1 MPKPKDQSSNSWLTA
16 LSFYAHRRVV
26 TMVFLGFSAGLP
38 FLLVFSTLSAWLSE
52 AGIERSAIGFFS
64 WVGITFS
71 IKVLWAPVVDN
82 LELPGLT
89 RQLGAR
95 RSWMLLAQVGLLIG
109 LLGMAATD
117 PAESLWSMAA
127 WAVWVAF
134 CSATQDICIDAYRI
148 ESAEDDLQAAMAATY
163 IFGYRFAL
171 LVAGAGALFIAD
183 SADWESAYNIMAL
196 AMMIGLCTTLLVK
209 EPLHASQTRWGA
221 LEQSLLEDLTGM
233 PQGSA
238 PNKLQRA
245 LIMVYA
251 PFHTFFAEYGRHA
264 LVLLVFIGMFRI
276 SDITMGVM
284 ANPFYL
290 ELGFSKSEIAS
301 VAKVFG
307 FGMTILGSAIGGV
320 LVIKMGIM
328 RPLLSTA
335 VLVVITNLL
344 FALMAQKGPDLTWL
358 AWVISTDNLAG
369 GMSNV
374 VFIAFLSSLVNQR
387 YTATQYAL
395 FSSLMTLPGKFFGG
409 FSGVLVDAVGYSW
422 FFIYAGATGLPAIF
436 LILYLIKHRIVT
448 KKVA

>member
-1 MPKPKDQSSNSWLTA
+1 
-16 LSFYAHRRVV
+16 
-26 TMVFLGFSAGLP
+26 MVFLGFSAGLP

-52 AGIERSAIGFFS
+52 AGVERSAIGFFS

-82 LELPGLT
+82 LALPGLT
-89 RQLGAR
+89 RHLGAR
-95 RSWMLLAQVGLLIG
+95 RSWMLLAQLGLLIG

-117 PAESLWSMAA
+117 PAESLWTMVA
-127 WAVWVAF
+127 WAIWVAF

-196 AMMIGLCTTLLVK
+196 AMLIGLGTTLLIK
-209 EPLHASQTRWGA
+209 EPPHASQTRWGA
-221 LEQSLLEDLTGM
+221 LEQSLLENLSSM

-238 PNKLQRA
+238 ANKLQRA

-251 PFHTFFAEYGRHA
+251 PFYAFFAEYGRHA

-290 ELGFSKSEIAS
+290 ELGFSKSEIAG
-301 VAKVFG
+301 VAKAFG
-307 FGMTILGSAIGGV
+307 FGMTIFGSAIGGV

-328 RPLLSTA
+328 RPLLLTA
-335 VLVVITNLL
+335 VLVVMTNLL
-344 FALMAQKGPDLTWL
+344 FALMAQKGPDLAWL
-358 AWVISTDNLAG
+358 AWVISADNLAG

-374 VFIAFLSSLVNQR
+374 VFIAFLSSLVNRQ

-422 FFIYAGATGLPAIF
+422 FFVYAAATGLPAVF
-436 LILYLIKHRIVT
+436 LILFLIKNRIVT
-448 KKVA
+448 QKVS

>member
-1 MPKPKDQSSNSWLTA
+1 
-16 LSFYAHRRVV
+16 
-26 TMVFLGFSAGLP
+26 MVFLGFSAGLP

-52 AGIERSAIGFFS
+52 AGVERSAIGFFS

-82 LELPGLT
+82 LALPGLT
-89 RQLGAR
+89 RHLGAR
-95 RSWMLLAQVGLLIG
+95 RSWMLLAQLGLLIG

-117 PAESLWSMAA
+117 PAESLWTMVA
-127 WAVWVAF
+127 WAIWVAF

-196 AMMIGLCTTLLVK
+196 AMLIGLGTTLLIK
-209 EPLHASQTRWGA
+209 EPPHASQTRWGA
-221 LEQSLLEDLTGM
+221 LEQSLLENLSSM

-238 PNKLQRA
+238 ANKLQRA

-251 PFHTFFAEYGRHA
+251 PFYAFFAEYGRHA

-290 ELGFSKSEIAS
+290 ELGFSKSEIAG
-301 VAKVFG
+301 VAKAFG
-307 FGMTILGSAIGGV
+307 FGMTIFGSAIGGV

-328 RPLLSTA
+328 RPLLLTA
-335 VLVVITNLL
+335 VLVVMTNLL

-358 AWVISTDNLAG
+358 AWVISADNLAG

-374 VFIAFLSSLVNQR
+374 VFIAFLSSLVNRQ

-409 FSGVLVDAVGYSW
+409 VSGVLVDAVGYSW
-422 FFIYAGATGLPAIF
+422 FFVYAAATGLPAVF
-436 LILYLIKHRIVT
+436 LILFLIKYRIVT
-448 KKVA
+448 QKVS

>member
-1 MPKPKDQSSNSWLTA
+1 MPEPKDQSSKSWLTA
-16 LSFYAHRRVV
+16 LSVYAHRRVV
-26 TMVFLGFSAGLP
+26 IMVFLGFSAGLP

-52 AGIERSAIGFFS
+52 AGVERSAIGFFS

-82 LELPGLT
+82 LALPGLT
-89 RQLGAR
+89 RHLGAR
-95 RSWMLLAQVGLLIG
+95 RSWMLLAQVGLFVG

-117 PAESLWSMAA
+117 PAESLWTMAA

-148 ESAEDDLQAAMAATY
+148 ESAEDDLQAAMAASY

-171 LVAGAGALFIAD
+171 LIAGAGALFIAD
-183 SADWESAYNIMAL
+183 SADWESAYNVMAL
-196 AMMIGLCTTLLVK
+196 AMLVGLCTTLLIK
-209 EPLHASQTRWGA
+209 EPSQASQTRWGA
-221 LEQSLLEDLTGM
+221 LEQSLLENLSGL

-238 PNKLQRA
+238 ANKLQRA

-251 PFHTFFAEYGRHA
+251 PFHAFFAEYGRHA

-290 ELGFSKSEIAS
+290 ELGFSKSEIAG
-301 VAKVFG
+301 VAKAFG

-328 RPLLSTA
+328 RPLLLTA
-335 VLVVITNLL
+335 VLVVLTNLL

-358 AWVISTDNLAG
+358 AWVISADNLAG

-374 VFIAFLSSLVNQR
+374 VFIAFLSSLVNR
-387 YTATQYAL
+387 HYTATQYAL

-422 FFIYAGATGLPAIF
+422 FFVYAAATGLPAVF
-436 LILYLIKHRIVT
+436 LVLFLIKHRIAT
-448 KKVA
+448 QKVV

>member
-1 MPKPKDQSSNSWLTA
+1 MPKPKDRSSNSWLTA
-16 LSFYAHRRVV
+16 LSVYTHRRVV

-52 AGIERSAIGFFS
+52 AGVERSAIGFFS

-82 LELPGLT
+82 LALPGLT
-89 RQLGAR
+89 RHLGAR
-95 RSWMLLAQVGLLIG
+95 RSWMLLAQLGLLIG

-117 PAESLWSMAA
+117 PAESLWTMVA
-127 WAVWVAF
+127 WAIWVAF

-196 AMMIGLCTTLLVK
+196 AMLIGLGTTLLIK
-209 EPLHASQTRWGA
+209 EPPHASQTRWGA
-221 LEQSLLEDLTGM
+221 LEQSLLENLSSM

-238 PNKLQRA
+238 ANKLQRA

-251 PFHTFFAEYGRHA
+251 PFYAFFAEYGRHA

-290 ELGFSKSEIAS
+290 ELGFSKSEIAG
-301 VAKVFG
+301 VAKAFG
-307 FGMTILGSAIGGV
+307 FGMTIFGSAIGGV

-328 RPLLSTA
+328 RPLLLTA
-335 VLVVITNLL
+335 VLVVMTNLL

-358 AWVISTDNLAG
+358 AWVISADNLAG

-374 VFIAFLSSLVNQR
+374 VFIAFLSSLVNRQ

-422 FFIYAGATGLPAIF
+422 FFVYAAATGLPAVF
-436 LILYLIKHRIVT
+436 LILFLIKNRIVT
-448 KKVA
+448 QKVS

>member
-1 MPKPKDQSSNSWLTA
+1 
-16 LSFYAHRRVV
+16 
-26 TMVFLGFSAGLP
+26 MVFLGFSAGLP

-52 AGIERSAIGFFS
+52 AGVERSAIGFFS

-82 LELPGLT
+82 LALPGLT
-89 RQLGAR
+89 RHLGAR
-95 RSWMLLAQVGLLIG
+95 RSWMLLAQLGLLIG

-117 PAESLWSMAA
+117 PAESLWTMVA
-127 WAVWVAF
+127 WAIWVAF

-196 AMMIGLCTTLLVK
+196 AMLIGLGTTLLIK
-209 EPLHASQTRWGA
+209 EPPHASQTRWGA
-221 LEQSLLEDLTGM
+221 LEQSLLENLSSM

-238 PNKLQRA
+238 ANKLQRA

-251 PFHTFFAEYGRHA
+251 PFYAFFAEYGRHA

-301 VAKVFG
+301 VAKAFG
-307 FGMTILGSAIGGV
+307 FGMTIFGSAIGGV

-328 RPLLSTA
+328 RPLLLTA
-335 VLVVITNLL
+335 VLVVMTNLL

-358 AWVISTDNLAG
+358 AWVISADNLAG

-374 VFIAFLSSLVNQR
+374 VFIAFLSSLVNRQ

-422 FFIYAGATGLPAIF
+422 FFVYAAATGLPAVF
-436 LILYLIKHRIVT
+436 LILFLIKYRIVT
-448 KKVA
+448 QKVS

>member
-1 MPKPKDQSSNSWLTA
+1 
-16 LSFYAHRRVV
+16 
-26 TMVFLGFSAGLP
+26 MVFLGFSAGLP

-52 AGIERSAIGFFS
+52 AGVERSAIGFFS

-82 LELPGLT
+82 LALPGLT
-89 RQLGAR
+89 RHLGAR
-95 RSWMLLAQVGLLIG
+95 RSWMLLAQLGLLIG

-117 PAESLWSMAA
+117 PAESLWTMVA
-127 WAVWVAF
+127 WAIWVAF

-196 AMMIGLCTTLLVK
+196 AMLVGLGTTLLIK
-209 EPLHASQTRWGA
+209 EPPHASQTRWGA
-221 LEQSLLEDLTGM
+221 LEQSLLENLSSM

-238 PNKLQRA
+238 ANKLQRA

-251 PFHTFFAEYGRHA
+251 PFYAFFAEYGRHA
-264 LVLLVFIGMFRI
+264 LILLVFIGMFRI

-290 ELGFSKSEIAS
+290 ELGFSKSEIAG
-301 VAKVFG
+301 VAKAFG
-307 FGMTILGSAIGGV
+307 FGMTIFGSAIGGV

-328 RPLLSTA
+328 RPLLLTA
-335 VLVVITNLL
+335 VLVVMTNLL

-358 AWVISTDNLAG
+358 AWVISADNLAG

-374 VFIAFLSSLVNQR
+374 VFIAFLSSLVNRQ

-422 FFIYAGATGLPAIF
+422 FFVYAAATGLPAVF
-436 LILYLIKHRIVT
+436 LILFLIKNRIVT
-448 KKVA
+448 QKVS

>member
-1 MPKPKDQSSNSWLTA
+1 
-16 LSFYAHRRVV
+16 
-26 TMVFLGFSAGLP
+26 MVFLGFSAGLP

-52 AGIERSAIGFFS
+52 AGVERSAIGFFS

-82 LELPGLT
+82 LALPGLT
-89 RQLGAR
+89 RHLGAR
-95 RSWMLLAQVGLLIG
+95 RSWMLLAQLGLLIG

-117 PAESLWSMAA
+117 PAESLWTMVA
-127 WAVWVAF
+127 WAIWVAF

-196 AMMIGLCTTLLVK
+196 AMLIGLGTTLLIK
-209 EPLHASQTRWGA
+209 EPPHASQTRWGA
-221 LEQSLLEDLTGM
+221 LEQSLLENLSSM

-238 PNKLQRA
+238 ANKLQRA

-251 PFHTFFAEYGRHA
+251 PFYAFFAEYGRHA
-264 LVLLVFIGMFRI
+264 LILLVFIGMFRI

-290 ELGFSKSEIAS
+290 ELGFSKSEIAG
-301 VAKVFG
+301 VAKAFG
-307 FGMTILGSAIGGV
+307 FGMTIFGSAIGGV

-328 RPLLSTA
+328 RPLLLTA
-335 VLVVITNLL
+335 VLVVMTNLL

-358 AWVISTDNLAG
+358 AWVISADNLAG

-374 VFIAFLSSLVNQR
+374 VFIAFLSSLVNRQ

-422 FFIYAGATGLPAIF
+422 FFVYAAATGLPAVF
-436 LILYLIKHRIVT
+436 LILFLIKNRIVT
-448 KKVA
+448 QKVS

>member
-1 MPKPKDQSSNSWLTA
+1 
-16 LSFYAHRRVV
+16 
-26 TMVFLGFSAGLP
+26 MVFLGFSAGLP

-52 AGIERSAIGFFS
+52 AGVERSAIGFFS

-82 LELPGLT
+82 LALPGLT
-89 RQLGAR
+89 RHLGAR
-95 RSWMLLAQVGLLIG
+95 RSWMLLAQLGLLIG

-117 PAESLWSMAA
+117 PAESLWTMVA
-127 WAVWVAF
+127 WAIWVAF

-196 AMMIGLCTTLLVK
+196 AMLIGLGTTLLIK
-209 EPLHASQTRWGA
+209 EPPHASQTRWGA
-221 LEQSLLEDLTGM
+221 LEQSLLENLSSM

-238 PNKLQRA
+238 ANKLQRA

-251 PFHTFFAEYGRHA
+251 PFYAFFTEYGRHA

-290 ELGFSKSEIAS
+290 ELGFSKSEIAG
-301 VAKVFG
+301 VAKAFG
-307 FGMTILGSAIGGV
+307 FGMTIFGSAIGGV

-328 RPLLSTA
+328 RPLLLTA
-335 VLVVITNLL
+335 VLVVMTNLL

-358 AWVISTDNLAG
+358 AWVISADNLAG

-374 VFIAFLSSLVNQR
+374 VFIAFLSSLVNRQ

-422 FFIYAGATGLPAIF
+422 FFVYAAATGLPAVF
-436 LILYLIKHRIVT
+436 LILFLIKYRIVT
-448 KKVA
+448 QKVS

>member
-1 MPKPKDQSSNSWLTA
+1 
-16 LSFYAHRRVV
+16 
-26 TMVFLGFSAGLP
+26 MVFLGFSAGLP

-52 AGIERSAIGFFS
+52 AGVERSAIGFFS

-82 LELPGLT
+82 LALPGLT
-89 RQLGAR
+89 RHLGAR
-95 RSWMLLAQVGLLIG
+95 RSWMLLAQLGLLIG

-117 PAESLWSMAA
+117 PAESLWTMVA
-127 WAVWVAF
+127 WAIWVAF

-196 AMMIGLCTTLLVK
+196 AMLIGLGTTLLIK
-209 EPLHASQTRWGA
+209 EPPHASQTRWGA
-221 LEQSLLEDLTGM
+221 LEQSLLENLSSM

-238 PNKLQRA
+238 ANKLQRA

-251 PFHTFFAEYGRHA
+251 PFYAFFAEYGRHA

-290 ELGFSKSEIAS
+290 ELGFSKSEIAG
-301 VAKVFG
+301 VAKAFG
-307 FGMTILGSAIGGV
+307 FGMTIFGSAIGGV

-328 RPLLSTA
+328 RPLLLTA
-335 VLVVITNLL
+335 VLVVMTNLL

-358 AWVISTDNLAG
+358 AWVISADNLAG

-374 VFIAFLSSLVNQR
+374 VFIAFLSSLVNRQ

-422 FFIYAGATGLPAIF
+422 FFVYAAATGLPAVF
-436 LILYLIKHRIVT
+436 LILFLIKNRIVT
-448 KKVA
+448 QKVS

>member
-1 MPKPKDQSSNSWLTA
+1 
-16 LSFYAHRRVV
+16 
-26 TMVFLGFSAGLP
+26 MVFLGFSAGLP

-52 AGIERSAIGFFS
+52 AGVERSAIGFFS

-82 LELPGLT
+82 LALPGLT
-89 RQLGAR
+89 RHLGAR
-95 RSWMLLAQVGLLIG
+95 RSWMLLAQLGLLIG

-117 PAESLWSMAA
+117 PAESLWTMVA
-127 WAVWVAF
+127 WAIWVAF

-196 AMMIGLCTTLLVK
+196 AMLIGLGTTLLIK
-209 EPLHASQTRWGA
+209 EPPHASQTRWGA
-221 LEQSLLEDLTGM
+221 LEQSLLENLSSM

-238 PNKLQRA
+238 ANKLQRA

-251 PFHTFFAEYGRHA
+251 PFYAFFAEYGRHA

-290 ELGFSKSEIAS
+290 ELGFSKSEIAG
-301 VAKVFG
+301 VAKAFG
-307 FGMTILGSAIGGV
+307 FGMTIFGSAIGGV

-328 RPLLSTA
+328 RPLLLTA
-335 VLVVITNLL
+335 VLVVMTNLL

-358 AWVISTDNLAG
+358 AWVISADNLAG

-374 VFIAFLSSLVNQR
+374 VFIAFLSSLVNRQ

-422 FFIYAGATGLPAIF
+422 FFVYAAATGLPAVF
-436 LILYLIKHRIVT
+436 LILFLIKYRIVT
-448 KKVA
+448 QKVS

>member
-1 MPKPKDQSSNSWLTA
+1 MPKPKDRSSNSWLTA
-16 LSFYAHRRVV
+16 LSVYAHRRVV

-52 AGIERSAIGFFS
+52 AGVERSAIGFFS

-82 LELPGLT
+82 LALPGLT
-89 RQLGAR
+89 RHLGAR
-95 RSWMLLAQVGLLIG
+95 RSWMLLAQLGLLIG

-117 PAESLWSMAA
+117 PAESLWTMVA
-127 WAVWVAF
+127 WAIWVAF

-196 AMMIGLCTTLLVK
+196 AMLIGLGTTLLIK
-209 EPLHASQTRWGA
+209 EPPHASQTRWGA
-221 LEQSLLEDLTGM
+221 LEQSLLENLSSM

-238 PNKLQRA
+238 ANKLQRA

-251 PFHTFFAEYGRHA
+251 PFYAFFAEYGRHA

-290 ELGFSKSEIAS
+290 ELGFSKSEIAG
-301 VAKVFG
+301 VAKAFG
-307 FGMTILGSAIGGV
+307 FGMTIFGSAIGGV

-328 RPLLSTA
+328 RPLLLTA
-335 VLVVITNLL
+335 VLVVMTNLL

-358 AWVISTDNLAG
+358 AWVISADNLAG

-374 VFIAFLSSLVNQR
+374 VFIAFLSSLVNRQ

-422 FFIYAGATGLPAIF
+422 FFVYAAATGLPAVF
-436 LILYLIKHRIVT
+436 LILFLIKYRIVT
-448 KKVA
+448 QKVS

>member
-1 MPKPKDQSSNSWLTA
+1 
-16 LSFYAHRRVV
+16 
-26 TMVFLGFSAGLP
+26 MVFLGFSAGLP

-52 AGIERSAIGFFS
+52 AGVERSAIGFFS

-82 LELPGLT
+82 LALPGLT
-89 RQLGAR
+89 RHLGAR
-95 RSWMLLAQVGLLIG
+95 RAWMLLAQVGLLIG

-117 PAESLWSMAA
+117 PAESLWTMAA

-196 AMMIGLCTTLLVK
+196 AMLIGLGTTLLIK
-209 EPLHASQTRWGA
+209 EPSHASQTRWGA
-221 LEQSLLEDLTGM
+221 LEQSLLKNLSGM

-238 PNKLQRA
+238 ANKLQRA
-245 LIMVYA
+245 MIMVYA
-251 PFHTFFAEYGRHA
+251 PFHAFFAEYGRHA

-290 ELGFSKSEIAS
+290 ELGFSKSEIAG
-301 VAKVFG
+301 VAKAFG

-328 RPLLSTA
+328 RPLLLTA
-335 VLVVITNLL
+335 VLVVLTNLL

-358 AWVISTDNLAG
+358 AWVISADNLAG

-374 VFIAFLSSLVNQR
+374 VFIAFLSSLVNRQ

-422 FFIYAGATGLPAIF
+422 FFVYAAATGLPAVF
-436 LILYLIKHRIVT
+436 LILFLIKYRIVT
-448 KKVA
+448 QKVA